1 VTQVLGVVI
10 GGAIYLLYLFLRE
23 IGKQMFIN
31 SADEEGLSA
40 LGNEYGVPRKDA
52 TPAGGDVIPIPIV
65 GGGATIPTGIQLQN
79 TAGGLYTTKA
89 EVIVP
94 EPNIRSI
101 TFNGATNEI
110 QEASTPRQNDDQIV
124 FLEGDGLLPAE
135 LSTNDLYYVVN
146 AVADTFQVASIQGG
160 AAIVFTGDGTPPN
173 YYATA
178 VEIDIVQD
186 QILENNTPRLDGDK
200 IVFTSYGG
208 NLPTGITADTIY
220 YVRDQLVDSFK
231 IALTE
236 SGNPVDIRDA
246 GTGVISYDVVTFV
259 EISAVEKGLSGN
271 IPAGESVYLLSPIS
285 GIEQY
290 MTVSPGSIYGGADE
304 ESLDD
309 WRERLSLRKKNPP
322 SGGSRYDYLRW
333 ALEVPGVTRA
343 WVCGAELAGPGTVS
357 VTFVKDDSDPIVP
370 TQTELDAMRAYLISH
385 TDPATGLNVGI
396 PITDIAG
403 LSIPS
408 LTSVRVKM
416 TILLPVETQTTT
428 IKAEIL
434 DAIKEYVRRDG
445 GPGQTLYASR
455 LSDAISSVPGETRH
469 IVTGVLFDDDP
480 ISDFINNGIPFAK
493 TEVGIVEDSDIGF
506 GNMP

>member
-1 VTQVLGVVI
+1 VVI

-23 IGKQMFIN
+23 VGKQMFIN

-40 LGNEYGVPRKDA
+40 LGNEYGVPRKGA
-52 TPAGGDVIPIPIV
+52 TAAGGDVIPIPIV
-65 GGGATIPTGIQLQN
+65 GGGATIPTGTQLQN

-94 EPNIRSI
+94 EPNIRI
-101 TFNGATNEI
+101 VTFDADPENLILET
-110 QEASTPRQNDDQIV
+110 STPRQNDDQIV
-124 FLEGDGLLPAE
+124 FLEGDGLLPTE
-135 LSTNDLYYVVN
+135 LLTNHLYYVVN
-146 AVADTFQVASIQGG
+146 AGLDTFQVASIQGG
-160 AAIVFTGDGTPPN
+160 SEIVFTGDGTPPN

-186 QILENNTPRLDGDK
+186 RILENNTPRLDGDK

-220 YVRDQLVDSFK
+220 YVRDQLTNSFK

-236 SGNPVDIRDA
+236 TGNPVDIRDT
-246 GTGVISYDVVTFV
+246 GTGVISYDIVTFV
-259 EISAVEKGLSGN
+259 EISTVEKGLSGN
-271 IPAGESVYLLSPIS
+271 VPAGESVYLLSPIS

-343 WVCGAELAGPGTVS
+343 WVCGSEQGGPGTVS
-357 VTFVKDDSDPIVP
+357 VAFVKDDSTPITP
-370 TQTELDAMRAYLISH
+370 TQAERDAMRDYLISH
-385 TDPATGLNVGI
+385 TDPATGLKVGI
-396 PITDIAG
+396 PVTDIAG
-403 LSIPS
+403 LSIPALTAVRVTMNIFIPASATPS
-408 LTSVRVKM
+408 LTDAVKAG
-416 TILLPVETQTTT
+416 
-428 IKAEIL
+428 IKSAV
-434 DAIKEYVRRDG
+434 KEYIRRDG
-445 GPGQTLYASR
+445 GPGETLYASR

-469 IVTGVLFDDDP
+469 EITEFLRDGLQ
-480 ISDFINNGIPFAK
+480 FAK
-493 TEVGIVEDSDIGF
+493 TEVGIIVEDEDITF
-506 GNMP
+506 QEIP